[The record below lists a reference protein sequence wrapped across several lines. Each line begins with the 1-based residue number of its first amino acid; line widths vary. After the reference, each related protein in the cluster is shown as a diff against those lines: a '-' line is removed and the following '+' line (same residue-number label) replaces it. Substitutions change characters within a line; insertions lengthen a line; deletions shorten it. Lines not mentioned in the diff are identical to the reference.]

1 MTAVEQQ
8 GSIVCVHTA
17 EGQTY
22 CADMLIL
29 AIGVAPESGLSR
41 QAGLALSAK
50 GCIQVDEHL
59 RTSNADIYALG
70 DAIEVTHFVSG
81 LKAHIPLAGPANRQ
95 GRIVADNI
103 AGLNS
108 VYQGTQGTAILKCF

>member
-1 MTAVEQQ
+1 MACLVHKELKKQGVHLYFNQEVTAVEQQ

-29 AIGVAPESGLSR
+29 AIGVAPESSLAR

-70 DAIEVTHFVSG
+70 DAIEVT
-81 LKAHIPLAGPANRQ
+81 
-95 GRIVADNI
+95 
-103 AGLNS
+103 
-108 VYQGTQGTAILKCF
+108 ILSAA